1 MNSLKDAR
9 PIALSIVIPAYQE
22 APVIA
27 QSLTILA
34 DWLSTHD
41 YGRVEVVV
49 VVADSPDGT
58 SAIVQTQAYRFS
70 DFQLIEPGERI
81 GKGRDVRAGML
92 AARGQYRLFMDA
104 DLATPLGHLD
114 ELVTYMNT
122 HGDGM
127 IGVRNLGQIHH
138 QFKRRILSE
147 AGNLLAQVVL
157 LPGLRDTQCGFKMF
171 RADVTEAVFNRQT
184 ILGWGFDL
192 EILALARS
200 LNYHV
205 KTMAIPDWID
215 PKETGTGLV
224 NDSTRG
230 VAIQTLK
237 DLFRIRLRLL
247 MRAYHK

>member
-1 MNSLKDAR
+1 MNSLNDAR

-27 QSLTILA
+27 LSLSNLA
-34 DWLSTHD
+34 DWLTNHD

-58 SAIVQTQAYRFS
+58 AAIVRTEAHRFS
-70 DFQLIEPGERI
+70 DFQLVEPGERV
-81 GKGRDVRAGML
+81 GKGRDVRSGML

-104 DLATPLGHLD
+104 DLATPLHHLD
-114 ELVTYMNT
+114 ELVAYTKT
-122 HGDGM
+122 HGDGI

-171 RADVTEAVFNRQT
+171 RADITEAVFHRLT
-184 ILGWGFDL
+184 ILGWGLDL
-192 EILALARS
+192 EILAIARTLS
-200 LNYHV
+200 Y
-205 KTMAIPDWID
+205 KIATMPIPDWID

-230 VAIQTLK
+230 VAVQTLR
-237 DLFRIRLRLL
+237 DLLVIRLRLL
-247 MRAYHK
+247 RRLYH